1 MEADENLAA
10 ADNGSPSE
18 EKIIIETQA
27 EAAEENEDFP
37 FNNSSVTKEAQV
49 EAAEGNQ
56 DLPDNSSFE
65 ADKSEATSGDNGV
78 DFNASLS
85 IADTSEGKDSAN
97 QEKVNLEDELLSGL
111 SGFKKESDDDDGK
124 STVGQQASSTAAVG
138 SLDFADNSLSDKSE
152 ATSVEKKVDMKD
164 APLVVTKEAQVK
176 AAEGNQDLTDNSSL
190 AADKS
195 EGSSSDNGVDFNASL
210 SVAATSEGKDS
221 ANQEKVNLEDE
232 LLSGQFGFK
241 KESDDDDGKSTVGQQ
256 ASSTA
261 AIGSLDFADNGLSD
275 KSEATSV
282 EKKVDMKDAPL
293 VDQEKSQV
301 LSCGIS
307 KDLEIGSSKGSS
319 EDKVKAIQEK
329 LDLDDKLS
337 SDHFT
342 SKKESDDDGSKPKVG
357 KEDNMAADE
366 NVAAADNGS
375 PDNTEATSGYEALD
389 SNNASSVVIKETQ
402 VEAAEGNEDFPFNNS
417 SENKTSDDKDMDL
430 DDDPLVVRARDC
442 FQQGNKEYRQGDF
455 HRALQLY
462 TEGLQLNCK
471 DNRLTA
477 RLYNNRAAAHFRLE
491 NFENSLDDAT
501 VAVQLEPT
509 FIKALEK
516 GAEACVQLKLY
527 DEAKIWCHKGLAMD
541 DNSKRL
547 RHLLNKCGRETIAS
561 GEIKPQQV
569 KEVEIAKD
577 LGDKTGEGRSY
588 GSAYGSLGQF
598 KTAIYYHKQDLEIAK
613 EVGDKAGEGR
623 SYGNLGSDYHGLGQF
638 KTAIYYHKQDLEIA
652 KEVGDKAGEGRS
664 YGNLGSDY
672 HGLGQFKTAIDYHKQ
687 HLEIAKEVGDKAGE
701 GRSYGNLGS
710 AYGSLG
716 QFKTAIDYH
725 KQDLEIA
732 KEVGDKAG
740 EGRSYGNL
748 GSDYHG
754 LGQFKT
760 AIDYHKQDLEI
771 AKEVGDK
778 AGEGRSYGNL
788 GSAYGSLG
796 QFKTAIDY
804 HKQDLEIAKEVG
816 DKAGEGRSYGNLG
829 NAYGSLGQ
837 FKTAIDYHKQDLEI
851 AKEVGD
857 KAGEGRSY
865 GNLGNAYLGLGQ
877 FKTAIDYHKQ
887 HLEIAKEVGDKAG
900 EGTSYGNL
908 GSDYHGLGQF
918 KTAIDYHKQDLEIAK
933 EVGDKAGEGTS
944 YGNLGSDYHCLGQFK
959 TAIDYHKQHLEIAKE
974 VGDKAGE
981 GRSYGNLGNAYLGL
995 GQFKTAIDYHKQ
1007 HLEIAKEVGDKA
1019 GEGTS
1024 YGNLGSDYHGL
1035 GQFKTAIDYHKQDLE
1050 IAKEVGDKAG
1060 EGTSYGNLGSD
1071 YHCLGQFKTAIDYHK
1086 QHLEIAKE
1094 VGDKTGEGRSY
1105 GNLGNAYLG
1114 LGQFK
1119 TAIDYHKQHLEIA
1132 KEVGDKAGEGRSY
1145 GNLGSAYGSLGQF
1158 KTAIDYHKQHLE
1170 IAKEVGDKAGEGG
1183 SYGNLGS
1190 AYGSLGQFKTA
1201 IDYHKQHLEIAK
1213 EVGDKAG
1220 EGRSYGNLGSDYHGL
1235 GQFKTAIDYYKQDLE
1250 IAKEVG
1256 DKDGI
1261 AQALCSLAT
1270 NFERL
1275 ECLQTALDYYISSR
1289 EIFNNVRASFLLH
1302 HNWKISYRNVHK
1314 TAYNGVWRVLLLK
1327 GEHVKALLAAE
1338 EGRAQALRDIV
1349 DLKYSF
1355 RQTLTWS
1362 NSRKC
1367 SDCLSLRNVSSD
1379 VVFLAIT
1386 GPYIALWTIRNGEVV
1401 QSRIKHVNN
1410 FLYQRELEVYITSLN
1425 KAASLQ
1431 VSARAAVEWEKSSTQ
1446 VGRDE
1451 KGTSDGSPRNATTN
1465 ALRKLY
1471 DIIVAP
1477 IADLIDGDE
1486 LVFVPEGPLCL
1497 VPYAALVDSNSRYL
1511 CESFR
1516 IRVIPSLTILKSIS
1530 DCPTELHNKTGA
1542 LLVGDPCYKQVLYQG
1557 DLLNQLPGARKEVKM
1572 IGGILGIAP
1581 LVGGEATK
1589 EEVFRRISSVALV
1602 HIAAHGKKETGEIL
1616 LAPNTSRTTCQAEE
1630 EDYLLTMR
1638 DVLRAGLRAKLVVL
1652 SCCHS
1657 ACGEVMAEGVVGIA
1671 RAFLGAGA
1679 RSVLVS
1685 LWAIDDDGTQEFMK
1699 HFYGAL
1705 EEGKGTSEAVNQ
1717 AMKCMRESE
1726 TFSKGY
1732 YWAPFVLIGD
1742 DLKLELTEIK
1752 RYPSSSLM
1760 DLFEDK
1766 SRPQAFGT
1774 D

>member
-1 MEADENLAA
+1 M
-10 ADNGSPSE
+10 
-18 EKIIIETQA
+18 
-27 EAAEENEDFP
+27 
-37 FNNSSVTKEAQV
+37 
-49 EAAEGNQ
+49 
-56 DLPDNSSFE
+56 
-65 ADKSEATSGDNGV
+65 
-78 DFNASLS
+78 
-85 IADTSEGKDSAN
+85 
-97 QEKVNLEDELLSGL
+97 
-111 SGFKKESDDDDGK
+111 
-124 STVGQQASSTAAVG
+124 
-138 SLDFADNSLSDKSE
+138 
-152 ATSVEKKVDMKD
+152 
-164 APLVVTKEAQVK
+164 
-176 AAEGNQDLTDNSSL
+176 
-190 AADKS
+190 
-195 EGSSSDNGVDFNASL
+195 
-210 SVAATSEGKDS
+210 
-221 ANQEKVNLEDE
+221 
-232 LLSGQFGFK
+232 
-241 KESDDDDGKSTVGQQ
+241 
-256 ASSTA
+256 
-261 AIGSLDFADNGLSD
+261 
-275 KSEATSV
+275 
-282 EKKVDMKDAPL
+282 
-293 VDQEKSQV
+293 
-301 LSCGIS
+301 
-307 KDLEIGSSKGSS
+307 
-319 EDKVKAIQEK
+319 
-329 LDLDDKLS
+329 
-337 SDHFT
+337 
-342 SKKESDDDGSKPKVG
+342 
-357 KEDNMAADE
+357 
-366 NVAAADNGS
+366 
-375 PDNTEATSGYEALD
+375 
-389 SNNASSVVIKETQ
+389 
-402 VEAAEGNEDFPFNNS
+402 
-417 SENKTSDDKDMDL
+417 
-430 DDDPLVVRARDC
+430 
-442 FQQGNKEYRQGDF
+442 
-455 HRALQLY
+455 
-462 TEGLQLNCK
+462 
-471 DNRLTA
+471 
-477 RLYNNRAAAHFRLE
+477 
-491 NFENSLDDAT
+491 
-501 VAVQLEPT
+501 
-509 FIKALEK
+509 
-516 GAEACVQLKLY
+516 
-527 DEAKIWCHKGLAMD
+527 
-541 DNSKRL
+541 
-547 RHLLNKCGRETIAS
+547 
-561 GEIKPQQV
+561 
-569 KEVEIAKD
+569 
-577 LGDKTGEGRSY
+577 
-588 GSAYGSLGQF
+588 
-598 KTAIYYHKQDLEIAK
+598 
-613 EVGDKAGEGR
+613 GDKAGEGT
-623 SYGNLGSDYHGLGQF
+623 SYGNLGG
-638 KTAIYYHKQDLEIA
+638 
-652 KEVGDKAGEGRS
+652 
-664 YGNLGSDY
+664 
-672 HGLGQFKTAIDYHKQ
+672 
-687 HLEIAKEVGDKAGE
+687 
-701 GRSYGNLGS
+701 
-710 AYGSLG
+710 AYGC
-716 QFKTAIDYH
+716 
-725 KQDLEIA
+725 
-732 KEVGDKAG
+732 
-740 EGRSYGNL
+740 
-748 GSDYHG
+748 
-754 LGQFKT
+754 
-760 AIDYHKQDLEI
+760 
-771 AKEVGDK
+771 
-778 AGEGRSYGNL
+778 
-788 GSAYGSLG
+788 
-796 QFKTAIDY
+796 
-804 HKQDLEIAKEVG
+804 
-816 DKAGEGRSYGNLG
+816 
-829 NAYGSLGQ
+829 
-837 FKTAIDYHKQDLEI
+837 
-851 AKEVGD
+851 
-857 KAGEGRSY
+857 
-865 GNLGNAYLGLGQ
+865 LGQ

-908 GSDYHGLGQF
+908 GSAYGCLGQF
-918 KTAIDYHKQDLEIAK
+918 KTAIDYCKQHLEIAKEVGDKAGEGTSYGNLGNAYGSLGQFKTAIDYFKQHLEIAK

-944 YGNLGSDYHCLGQFK
+944 YGNLGSAYHCLGQFK

-981 GRSYGNLGNAYLGL
+981 GRSYGHLGSAYKCL

-1024 YGNLGSDYHGL
+1024 YGNLGCDYHGL
-1035 GQFKTAIDYHKQDLE
+1035 RQFKTAIDY
-1050 IAKEVGDKAG
+1050 
-1060 EGTSYGNLGSD
+1060 
-1071 YHCLGQFKTAIDYHK
+1071 C
-1086 QHLEIAKE
+1086 
-1094 VGDKTGEGRSY
+1094 
-1105 GNLGNAYLG
+1105 
-1114 LGQFK
+1114 
-1119 TAIDYHKQHLEIA
+1119 KQHLEIA

-1145 GNLGSAYGSLGQF
+1145 GNLGSAYHCLGQF
-1158 KTAIDYHKQHLE
+1158 KTAIDYHKRR
-1170 IAKEVGDKAGEGG
+1170 
-1183 SYGNLGS
+1183 
-1190 AYGSLGQFKTA
+1190 
-1201 IDYHKQHLEIAK
+1201 LEIAK

-1220 EGRSYGNLGSDYHGL
+1220 EGRSYGNLGSDYDGL
-1235 GQFKTAIDYYKQDLE
+1235 GQFKTAIEYHRRRLE
-1250 IAKEVG
+1250 IVKEVG

-1261 AQALCSLAT
+1261 AQALCSLAK
-1270 NFERL
+1270 NFERH

-1362 NSRKC
+1362 DSRKC

-1530 DCPTELHNKTGA
+1530 DCPTEFHNKTGA

-1752 RYPSSSLM
+1752 RYPS
-1760 DLFEDK
+1760 
-1766 SRPQAFGT
+1766 
-1774 D
+1774 